1 MSLVTMQNMCKLLNV
16 SADYLLLGIQNNDE
30 LNQDIYNA
38 IMELDSK
45 YYSLAI
51 DSINNLKRLITIA
64 EMKNKDL

>member
-1 MSLVTMQNMCKLLNV
+1 MRNMCKLLNV
-16 SADYLLLGIQNNDE
+16 SADYLLLGIQNNYE

>member
-38 IMELDSK
+38 IMELDGK